1 MKMFIR
7 WIKEGEEHGRTFERC
22 SVMQIGRN
30 YLTGTRNTVRKKIR
44 FVRLIRELI
53 GEKIIV
59 NGMREIYEEGCRI
72 LSEMVGRRGGRE
84 EEESEEEEEEEDK
97 EEEQY
102 LYELCVLKVI
112 GEEKKVKEDE
122 MEVVRKK
129 LEEVEREKEAEKRKR
144 EEAEKRAEEAERRR
158 EEERK
163 RADEEKRK
171 REEAE
176 EKMRRLSE
184 RVENLNKELEEKKKK
199 EKECEE
205 SGRRRKEEE
214 EEKKKKC
221 VTITRADGIRM
232 GFGEG
237 NEGIKREGNRIIRE
251 AQSDG
256 TRRHCFI
263 GEEMKS
269 VCEIIS

>member
-7 WIKEGEEHGRTFERC
+7 WIKEREEHGRTFERC

-84 EEESEEEEEEEDK
+84 EEEESEEEEEEDK

-144 EEAEKRAEEAERRR
+144 EEAERRR

-184 RVENLNKELEEKKKK
+184 RVDVLNKELEEKEEK
-199 EKECEE
+199 EKESEE
-205 SGRRRKEEE
+205 RKRKEEE
-214 EEKKKKC
+214 EEKTKNC
-221 VTITRADGIRM
+221 VTITRLDGIRM
-232 GFGEG
+232 RFREGEW
-237 NEGIKREGNRIIRE
+237 ITREGNMLIRTGDE
-251 AQSDG
+251 DG
-256 TRRHCFI
+256 WRHGFI
-263 GEEMKS
+263 AEEMKS
-269 VCEIIS
+269 VCYFIS